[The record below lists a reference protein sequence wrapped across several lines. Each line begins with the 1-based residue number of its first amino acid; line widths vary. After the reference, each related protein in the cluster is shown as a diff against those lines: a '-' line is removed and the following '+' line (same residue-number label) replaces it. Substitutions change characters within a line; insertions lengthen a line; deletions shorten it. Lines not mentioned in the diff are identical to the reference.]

1 MVRCLWL
8 WFNGFRVQ
16 GVRFIVYGFC
26 FLVSGLRFG
35 VELRVDGLGFGVK
48 GSRFRANGLGLMV

>member
-1 MVRCLWL
+1 L